1 MAQYNGILSHNQSL
15 ASYTSWRVGG
25 CAERFY
31 QPENKADLI
40 AFICSLPENET
51 IFLMGLGSNLL
62 VRDGGIAGTVINT
75 KNRLKVMQ
83 RIDNETVYIEAGVP
97 CALVAKFCAE
107 QGLVGAEF
115 LAGIP
120 GTMGGALKMN
130 AGAFGGETWD
140 IVTQVEVLTRRG
152 ESVTR
157 KRDEF
162 KVSYRHVQCNE
173 NEWFLATH
181 LHLQIG
187 DTQVSQQRIKALL
200 AKRAH
205 TQPTNQPSCGSVFK
219 NPQGDFAARLIEAT
233 GLKGYRIG
241 GAQVSEKHANF
252 IINTGNASA
261 ADIELLMGYV
271 QKQVMLKQGVNLQTE
286 VCMVGEQLKTTHI
299 MRPEDFGCVGVLMG
313 GNSAERAIS
322 LKSGAAVYEALIALG
337 VNVQAID
344 VCDDILESIKTYP
357 IDRVFN
363 IMHGRGGEDGILQGV
378 LNVLGLPYTGS
389 GVLASALAMDKLRT
403 KLCWRGANL
412 PTPNWH
418 VLENEIDLDACADAL
433 GFPMIVKPAL
443 EGSSVGIS
451 KVTSRDE
458 LTKAYQVAM
467 ACGCEVYA
475 EAWVHG
481 KEYTVGI
488 LQGVALPVIHV
499 TTPSGFYDYEAKYL
513 SNTTQYHCPCGLSED
528 EESTL
533 QTLALK
539 SSHVLNV
546 EGWARVD
553 VFIDNQGQAQL
564 IEINTVPGMTDHSL
578 VPMAAKQAGIDFP
591 TLVWKIL
598 ETSCRK

>member
-363 IMHGRGGEDGILQGV
+363 VMHGRGGEDGILQGV

-458 LTKAYQVAM
+458 LTKAFQVAM

-528 EESTL
+528 EETTL

-553 VFIDNQGQAQL
+553 VFIDNQGHAQL